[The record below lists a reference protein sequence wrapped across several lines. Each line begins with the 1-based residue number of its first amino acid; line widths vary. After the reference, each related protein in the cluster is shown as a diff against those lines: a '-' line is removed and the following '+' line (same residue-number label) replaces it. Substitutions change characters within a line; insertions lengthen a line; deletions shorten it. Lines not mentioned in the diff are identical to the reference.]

1 MLHTGAYKQKR
12 SAVDELRANGA
23 TEAVLMLGF
32 CERRRNMNVE
42 QIAIRQEIRQMLNEA
57 GINKNTLKDMVK
69 EVLQEEV
76 SKACKQAIN
85 ESDVDSAIARKIND
99 NFGRI
104 VREATRDEIRGRV
117 HGIFGR
123 MIISVDITDKD
134 GQSVVT
140 R

>member
-1 MLHTGAYKQKR
+1 
-12 SAVDELRANGA
+12 
-23 TEAVLMLGF
+23 
-32 CERRRNMNVE
+32 MNVE

-85 ESDVDSAIARKIND
+85 ESDVDSAIAIKIND

>member
-1 MLHTGAYKQKR
+1 
-12 SAVDELRANGA
+12 
-23 TEAVLMLGF
+23 
-32 CERRRNMNVE
+32 MNVE

-104 VREATRDEIRGRV
+104 VREATRDEIRGEYM
-117 HGIFGR
+117 GFLEE
-123 MIISVDITDKD
+123 
-134 GQSVVT
+134 
-140 R
+140 

>member
-1 MLHTGAYKQKR
+1 
-12 SAVDELRANGA
+12 
-23 TEAVLMLGF
+23 
-32 CERRRNMNVE
+32 MNIE

-76 SKACKQAIN
+76 SKACKQAVN
-85 ESDVDSAIARKIND
+85 ESDVDRAIARKIND
-99 NFGRI
+99 SFGKI
-104 VREATRDEIRGRV
+104 VREATKDEIRERV

-123 MIISVDITDKD
+123 MTISVDITDKD